1 MAFLAVLKEVIEY
14 IGIAVNDED
23 VAYYLEK
30 ELGASS
36 RDALRT
42 ELVKQVPGFC
52 IEVLE
57 DDLLIRERCIVI
69 GNLPEFKIF
78 FHQWYPE

>member
-1 MAFLAVLKEVIEY
+1 M
-14 IGIAVNDED
+14 
-23 VAYYLEK
+23 VASTEIR
-30 ELGASS
+30 AQA
-36 RDALRT
+36 DALRT

-69 GNLPEFKIF
+69 GNLPEFPVLF
-78 FHQWYPE
+78 VHSGFAAPRTF